1 MGKLI
6 TIFIALTLL
15 TSCDFGDNHSKP
27 TLNPENILIE
37 QEMQQSFVEEDNLII
52 DMENIPEEDKFY
64 YEDFFGQPSVE
75 NIQQALFNANF
86 YNGKIDGILG
96 PRTKRAIIDFQKG
109 NDLSCDGKV
118 GPETWKHLSVYLSI
132 NIKK

>member
-6 TIFIALTLL
+6 TIFISLALL
-15 TSCDFGDNHSKP
+15 TSCDSGKSRPNP

-37 QEMQQSFVEEDNLII
+37 QEMQEAVVEEDNMAIN
-52 DMENIPEEDKFY
+52 MENIAEEDKFY

-96 PRTKRAIIDFQKG
+96 PKTKKAIVDFQKA

-118 GPETWKHLSVYLSI
+118 GPETWKLLNIYLSI
-132 NIKK
+132 HINR